1 MKWLVALLFCF
12 FGFFATA
19 EAASSEC
26 LYTSIYNSG
35 EKTWL
40 LFNSIEKLA
49 TLNFNNESEF
59 LRQWQMAQS
68 QVRVSCGEAWGAD
81 PQNVVFNRGRI
92 SFSLGSSPYALRTQ
106 AQGALRSLELV
117 KTSGNLA
124 NKTLMSVVFHNG
136 EKQFAHIVGRVG
148 AEQSVDRYD
157 FVFAGTQGR
166 LIHQSHQDFLS
177 VTNIKSLKAI
187 YGAEPVFVQPRVH
200 VGIIGS
206 GLDYNQ
212 PDLAKLLAHRSE
224 IEAEIQRVEILREK
238 LQTHS
243 YWSAEQLVKDK
254 HTYLDLM
261 QTVGFPHWMDQA
273 LGGIRPFDLVIT
285 SPDGLNLGDHETR
298 ITSRIISRRDQD
310 VQIHFVRRMFGGFDT
325 LNVETVV
332 ENFYKASVRI
342 VNMSF
347 GSSCG
352 QLPLEEA
359 QWRRVFE
366 KYKDMIFVVA
376 VGNDAVNVDQHPHC
390 PSHFSRQYKNVI
402 SVTALDASGRLA
414 TNYSGAT
421 VNFGMSVDV
430 AIRGDDLLVLAPNS
444 AGSWIMNEKGGTS
457 VAAAE
462 VSRILVEAM
471 LDGFVVD
478 AQTVKSRL
486 VESSKMSGLLFGY
499 VGASGG
505 IDENRFRQSLSRRAS
520 SF

>member
-1 MKWLVALLFCF
+1 MLAI
-12 FGFFATA
+12 T
-19 EAASSEC
+19 EAASSDC

-40 LFNSIEKLA
+40 LFNTVENLA
-49 TLNFNNESEF
+49 TLDFADEAEF
-59 LRQWQMAQS
+59 LRQWQVAQS
-68 QVRVSCGEAWGAD
+68 QVLATCGEAWGAD
-81 PQNVVFNRGRI
+81 PQNVILNGGSV
-92 SFSLGSSPYALRTQ
+92 SFSLRSSPYALRVQTN
-106 AQGALRSLELV
+106 GSLRNVELV
-117 KTSGNLA
+117 KTSGNFA
-124 NKTLMSVVFHNG
+124 NKTLMSAVFRNG
-136 EKQFAHIVGRVG
+136 EKQFVHIVGRVG

-157 FVFAGTQGR
+157 FVFRGVQGR
-166 LIHQSHQDFLS
+166 LIHQSYQDFLN

-187 YGAEPVFVQPRVH
+187 YGADQVFVQPRVH
-200 VGIIGS
+200 VGVIGS

-212 PDLAKLLAHRSE
+212 PDFARLLAHRSE
-224 IEAEIQRVEILREK
+224 VETDLQHTEVLREK

-243 YWSAEQLVKDK
+243 YWSSEELVNDK
-254 HTYLDLM
+254 NKYLSLM
-261 QTVGFPHWMDQA
+261 QTVGFPTWMDQA
-273 LGGIRPFDLVIT
+273 MGGIRPFDLVIT
-285 SPDGLNLGDHETR
+285 SPDGPNLGDHETR

-310 VQIHFVRRMFGGFDT
+310 VQIHFVRRMFGGLDR
-325 LNVETVV
+325 LDVETVV
-332 ENFYKASVRI
+332 ENFYKAGVRI

-366 KYKDMIFVVA
+366 KYRDMIFVVA
-376 VGNDAVNVDQHPHC
+376 VGNEAVNVDLNPHC
-390 PSHFSRQYKNVI
+390 PSDFSRQFKNVI

-414 TNYSGAT
+414 MNYFGST
-421 VNFGMSVDV
+421 VNFGTSVDV

-444 AGSWIMNEKGGTS
+444 AGNWMMNEKGGTS

-478 AQTVKSRL
+478 AQKVKRQL
-486 VESSKMSGLLFGY
+486 VRSSTKSDLLFGF
-499 VGASGG
+499 VGTSGG
-505 IDENRFRQSLSRRAS
+505 IDEKRFRQSLSRRTN